1 MKVED
6 YTRHL
11 HELRERFRW
20 IHEQNLK
27 QLQREVRQTREHN
40 LKLAV
45 PPKPHPH
52 SVDVR
57 A

>member
-11 HELRERFRW
+11 HDLRERYRW

-27 QLQREVRQTREHN
+27 QLNREIRQTHEHN
-40 LKLAV
+40 LKLHPSV
-45 PPKPHPH
+45 KPQHI
-52 SVDVR
+52 VDVR